1 MKKFLFLLLVI
12 AGLTLQAQSVSQQF
26 NVKKYA
32 QSQTQSIQSAL
43 NLEESTTQK
52 VYKATLL
59 KAHAV
64 RKKLIWYENHQKTQ
78 GKTLDE
84 LVKMANDDAEK
95 GSGYQKRM
103 KEILGDQY
111 NLYVNKF
118 KKED

>member
-12 AGLTLQAQSVSQQF
+12 AGLTLQAQSVSQRF

-32 QSQTQSIQSAL
+32 QSQTGLIQSAL
-43 NLEESTTQK
+43 NLEEATAQK

-64 RKKLIWYENHQKTQ
+64 RKKLVWYEKHQKTQ
-78 GKTLDE
+78 GKTLEE
-84 LVKMANDDAEK
+84 LVKTASKDAER

-103 KEILGDQY
+103 KEILGDKY
-111 NLYVNKF
+111 NLYIEKF
-118 KKED
+118 KK